1 LQKKLIE
8 KRGKTNAIYYILSKD
23 YYDFTDEKA
32 KYYNLQELD
41 DNQVFTMIMR
51 YLSKEKTAKMKDF
64 IDLIDAKLT
73 RKQVR
78 LKIEKLLENKIL
90 ILKGEGINSY
100 YEATSN
106 YIEGMSF
113 IAEIIDIGRS
123 FLNQNE
129 KTNKGPKKDQ

>member
-1 LQKKLIE
+1 
-8 KRGKTNAIYYILSKD
+8 
-23 YYDFTDEKA
+23 
-32 KYYNLQELD
+32 
-41 DNQVFTMIMR
+41 MIMR

-64 IDLIDAKLT
+64 IDLFDAKLS

-100 YEATSN
+100 YEATNN

-113 IAEIIDIGRS
+113 LVDIIDIGRS